1 MRNGRIG
8 RVRQVWLLAAM
19 AVPFLAA
26 GCSDEPLTQPA
37 ARDQAA
43 SAVCDY
49 AGRCG
54 NIGEGK
60 PFATRDACLTTWKGN
75 IQNSWPPETCQKI
88 VQAEYEVCLNSIK
101 TSVCQNGL
109 DVLVILS
116 KCGSAQVC
124 ATM

>member
-1 MRNGRIG
+1 MRNRRIG
-8 RVRQVWLLAAM
+8 HVRQLWLVAALAGTLWA
-19 AVPFLAA
+19 P
-26 GCSDEPLTQPA
+26 GCSDEPLTQPE

-54 NIGEGK
+54 NIGDGK
-60 PFATRDACLTTWKGN
+60 AYATRDACLTTWKGN
-75 IQNSWPPETCQKI
+75 IQNSWPPETCKKI

-101 TSVCQNGL
+101 TGTCQNGL